1 MTVKPSYGCNM
12 DKRVAID
19 TSIVLSCL
27 AAINC
32 WCYAMSES
40 YAQDVA
46 SNNKNQLF
54 VTSFQTVV
62 NKALLLTHDFDI
74 EIQKWKRGEQNNE
87 TMVSITDSYVPRFK
101 ELITLVKDLQTPKQF
116 ENVTKFYLM
125 SLQSELQSNIHYRNS
140 LVSGNTT
147 ESLLSSKLYSDALRY
162 EMESFG
168 AFRAAAAKSDI
179 G

>member
-12 DKRVAID
+12 NKTVAIN
-19 TSIVLSCL
+19 TSIVLLCL

-32 WCYAMSES
+32 WSMSES

-54 VTSFQTVV
+54 VTSFQNVV

-101 ELITLVKDLQTPKQF
+101 ELITLVKDLQAPKQF